1 MSAPTTPNKPESPAD
16 VVVEPSTPAPAGCD
30 CQYADCT
37 KKGILYK
44 FPCEHRAHQFCLEK
58 AVMDAPRVGLE
69 QWKLPCGC
77 MTTWG
82 SFSHSGKPKTPA
94 PAPTKATGKRS
105 RKEMEEATEGAE
117 GEEGSAKKEKREKKE
132 KKEKPPPKKKAKQAD
147 SDNEEEGSV
156 EPEAEP
162 EAEPVRKQRA
172 PRRAAASKAIVYD
185 DNDEDEDEEEEESE
199 FGEDDTE

>member
-16 VVVEPSTPAPAGCD
+16 VVIEPTTPAPAGCD
-30 CQYADCT
+30 CQYSDCT
-37 KKGILYK
+37 KKGILYE

-94 PAPTKATGKRS
+94 PAATKVTGKRS

-117 GEEGSAKKEKREKKE
+117 GEEGSTNKEKKAKKE
-132 KKEKPPPKKKAKQAD
+132 KKEKPPPKKKAKKAD
-147 SDNEEEGSV
+147 SDDEEEGDV
-156 EPEAEP
+156 EP
-162 EAEPVRKQRA
+162 EAEPVREQRA
-172 PRRAAASKAIVYD
+172 PRRAAAAAKAIIYD
-185 DNDEDEDEEEEESE
+185 DDEDDDEEEEESD
-199 FGEDDTE
+199 FGENDSE